1 MGFYKNILEDL
12 KYMQLEKVKSFI
24 NEHLVF
30 FFKKG
35 DELFGC
41 PEESRLVFAKMKN
54 QIRFHFDQPRDVAGV
69 TFNVSRTADMVGF
82 RAGGIII
89 KRIDLIGR
97 VFDQLLNEIGPDKPR
112 PAGH

>member
-12 KYMQLEKVKSFI
+12 KYIQLEKVKSFI

-54 QIRFHFDQPRDVAGV
+54 PDDEDSKGWSDEAAFLAFNLSKALEEDNEAPKRLFYKKDMDDLQILDKETLEKA
-69 TFNVSRTADMVGF
+69 
-82 RAGGIII
+82 
-89 KRIDLIGR
+89 
-97 VFDQLLNEIGPDKPR
+97 LNGKK
-112 PAGH
+112 